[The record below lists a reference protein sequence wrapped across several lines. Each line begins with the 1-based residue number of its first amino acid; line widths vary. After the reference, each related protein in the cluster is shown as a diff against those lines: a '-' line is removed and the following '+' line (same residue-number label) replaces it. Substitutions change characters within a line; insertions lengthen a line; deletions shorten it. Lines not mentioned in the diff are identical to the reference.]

1 MLVAN
6 LYCSNC
12 GSANPPS
19 SVMCSSCGLSLKI
32 TLPLPPE
39 PAIDPESAIT
49 TTTTTARLKPNQ
61 LLERRYLIVN
71 QVGTGGFG
79 AVYKAMDIQ
88 HSNRLVAVKEI
99 GLSGLTSQQVIEATD
114 AFNREVMLLSDLKHP
129 NIPRIYGQFTDP
141 EHWYV
146 VMDFIEGETLEEYR
160 VKSPGAC
167 LPLMQVL
174 DFGIQLCTVL
184 DYLHNHQ
191 PPIVFRDVKPTNIML
206 TSGDNLYLID
216 FGVARYFKPGKAKD
230 TIALGSPGFAAPEQ
244 YGRAQTTPQSDI
256 FSLGVTLYQLLTG
269 IDPSLTPF
277 RFVSLHVLDKTIP
290 AELDT
295 LIMQML
301 EMDVNR
307 RPSTM
312 ASVEQELQRI
322 AAQQKTAKADVSQP
336 GGLRGKSVS
345 HTQPGPPVSF
355 SIQGVTLY
363 IYRGH
368 RDQVRAVAWSPDG
381 MRIASAGEDRSV
393 QVWDSLSGNNA
404 FTYHNHVAAVSG
416 LAWSP
421 DGQRIASASEDQTVQ
436 VWDATT
442 GPHWLRALA
451 LRAGF
456 KYSVFEGHASA
467 IQTVAWSQDGRY
479 IASGGND
486 NTVCVWDA
494 STKDTIAIYRGHSD
508 VVEAVTWL
516 PDSLHVAS
524 TSIDHTVRVWDINT
538 KSANFTYRRS
548 SSVVHAVACSPDSK
562 YIALASS
569 DRTVQIWDIAANR
582 EVFTYRG
589 HSGSVH
595 AVAWSP
601 DGRHI
606 ASAGDDQTVQV
617 WDARYRKQKGASLTQ
632 RVFTYRYHD
641 GSVWTVA
648 WSPDGQRIAS
658 AGEDGNVHVWQA
670 V

>member
-1 MLVAN
+1 MLAAN
-6 LYCSNC
+6 LYCPNC
-12 GSANPPS
+12 GAANQPS
-19 SVMCSSCGLSLKI
+19 SVTCSGCGLSLKI

-39 PAIDPESAIT
+39 PAIDPESADT
-49 TTTTTARLKPNQ
+49 STTAHLKPNQ

-79 AVYKAMDIQ
+79 AVYKAKDIQ

-129 NIPRIYGQFTDP
+129 NIPGIYGQFTDP

-160 VKSPGAC
+160 VRAPGAC

-174 DFGIQLCTVL
+174 DLGIQLCTVL
-184 DYLHNHQ
+184 DYLHNHE
-191 PPIVFRDVKPTNIML
+191 PPIVFRDVKPANIML
-206 TSGDNLYLID
+206 TPGGKLCLID

-244 YGRAQTTPQSDI
+244 YGKAQTTPQSDI
-256 FSLGVTLYQLLTG
+256 FSLGATLYQLLTG
-269 IDPSLTPF
+269 IDPSLTLF
-277 RFVSLHVLDKTIP
+277 HFVSLHVLDKTIP

-295 LIMQML
+295 LVMQML
-301 EMDVNR
+301 ELDVSK
-307 RPSTM
+307 RPTTM
-312 ASVEQELQRI
+312 ASVKQELQRI
-322 AAQQKTAKADVSQP
+322 AAQQKTAKAGISQP
-336 GGLRGKSVS
+336 GGFHGTTAS
-345 HTQPGPPVSF
+345 HAQPGPLVSF
-355 SIQGVTLY
+355 SIQGVTLH

-393 QVWDSLSGNNA
+393 QVWDALSGNNA
-404 FTYHNHVAAVSG
+404 FTYHNHVATVSG
-416 LAWSP
+416 VAWSP

-436 VWDATT
+436 VWDTTT
-442 GPHWLRALA
+442 GPHWLRAIV

-456 KYSVFEGHASA
+456 KYYVYEGHASA
-467 IQTVAWSQDGRY
+467 IQTVAWSPDARY
-479 IASGGND
+479 IASGGHD
-486 NTVCVWDA
+486 NTVRVWDA
-494 STKDTIAIYRGHSD
+494 NTKDTIAIYHGHSD
-508 VVEAVTWL
+508 VVKAVAWL

-538 KSANFTYRRS
+538 MSANFTFRRS

-562 YIALASS
+562 YIVLASS
-569 DRTVQIWDIAANR
+569 DHTVQIWDVAANR
-582 EVFTYRG
+582 DVFTYRG
-589 HSGSVH
+589 HAGSAR

-601 DGRHI
+601 DGRNI

-617 WDARYRKQKGASLTQ
+617 WDAMYRKQKGASQKQT
-632 RVFTYRYHD
+632 VFTYRNHD

-658 AGEDGNVHVWQA
+658 AGEDGNVHIWQA
-670 V
+670 I